1 MRLEEAFEIFEI
13 TRHQY
18 YYNPKQIK
26 RSRPGCKAFTHTL
39 YYGAN
44 GSIEEHMNKEVV
56 DRMKDIQTDDDL
68 RCGYKRMSGQL
79 QIEGYQINH
88 KKVFRLMKEH
98 QILLK
103 KALKPIRP
111 YVQHRIARPEEPLTL
126 LEMDIKMV
134 WIEEG
139 RRHAYILTIIDT
151 FSRLALW
158 WSMGFRMKWKDVRRA
173 WEWVIINH
181 LQPADTLAR
190 KLNIEIRSD
199 NGPQF
204 WAKNLREFFKDNG
217 LNQVFTHPYTPQEN
231 GHIESFHSILSTA
244 IQHEHFWTIDQLE
257 ARLVI
262 FHGKYNNERVH
273 SSIAYLTPALFLKAW
288 ENNLIVMKKNKKKCP
303 TFKLKVPRYKLS
315 GNLKSEVVS
324 RSADQRLDA
333 VAKQKKSKKVSG
345 AVTSNHRSNYQP
357 SVASR

>member
-1 MRLEEAFEIFEI
+1 MRLAEAFEIFKM

-18 YYNPKQIK
+18 YYNPKPLK
-26 RSRPGCKAFTHTL
+26 RSRPGCPASTHTIFF
-39 YYGAN
+39 GAD
-44 GSIEEHMNKEVV
+44 GTIERHTNKEVV
-56 DRMKDIQTDDDL
+56 TRMKEIQTDDDL

-88 KKVFRLMKEH
+88 KKVHRLMKKH

-111 YVQHRIARPEEPLTL
+111 YVQHRIARAEEPLTL

-134 WIEEG
+134 WIEED

-151 FSRLALW
+151 FTRHTLW

-173 WEWVIINH
+173 WTWVIINH
-181 LQPADTLAR
+181 LQPADILAR

-204 WAKNLREFFKDNG
+204 LAKQLRKFFKDND

-244 IQHEHFWTIDQLE
+244 IQHEYFWTIDQLE
-257 ARLVI
+257 TRLVI
-262 FHGKYNNERVH
+262 FYEKYNNERVH
-273 SSIAYLTPALFLKAW
+273 SSIANLTPALFLKAW
-288 ENNLIVMKKNKKKCP
+288 GKNLIAMKKNKKKCP
-303 TFKLKVPRYKLS
+303 TFILKVPRYKLS

-324 RSADQRLDA
+324 RSADQRIDS
-333 VAKQKKSKKVSG
+333 VAKQKKGKKVNG
-345 AVTSNHRSNYQP
+345 AVTSNHRSNCQP

>member
-26 RSRPGCKAFTHTL
+26 RSRPGCKASTNTL

-204 WAKNLREFFKDNG
+204 WAKNLRDFFKDNG

-231 GHIESFHSILSTA
+231 GHVESFHKILSNALETNA
-244 IQHEHFWTIDQLE
+244 FWDVEPLNQRLTIFYE
-257 ARLVI
+257 
-262 FHGKYNNERVH
+262 KYNNVRLNG
-273 SSIAYLTPALFLKAW
+273 SIAILPPRLFW
-288 ENNLIVMKKNKKKCP
+288 EMWDKDLIQRKEYENKKVK
-303 TFKLKVPRYKLS
+303 FF
-315 GNLKSEVVS
+315 
-324 RSADQRLDA
+324 
-333 VAKQKKSKKVSG
+333 SKI
-345 AVTSNHRSNYQP
+345 P
-357 SVASR
+357 